1 MSAARIASQRQGCSA
16 SSKPILRDTGQTIG
30 LGRFDMGMFVDVPP
44 LDERVLTPAAIDF
57 MVAIRDLEALLIT
70 PTVARIN
77 RKLTGDKVNQ
87 QKIKNVPM
95 WYTSLELENAGF
107 IEMVNEGRAADR
119 VVLTQ
124 KGWAAI
130 GGKHGWAE

>member
-1 MSAARIASQRQGCSA
+1 MRH
-16 SSKPILRDTGQTIG
+16 ILTAIGQTIG
-30 LGRFDMGMFVDVPP
+30 RGRFDMGMFVDVPP

-57 MVAIRDLEALLIT
+57 MTAIRDLEALLIT

-77 RKLTGDKVNQ
+77 KRLTGNKLDQ

-95 WYTSLELENAGF
+95 WYTSIELENAGF
-107 IEMVNEGRAADR
+107 IEMINDGRAADR
-119 VVLTQ
+119 VALTK

-130 GGKHGWAE
+130 GGKYVWTE

>member
-1 MSAARIASQRQGCSA
+1 MRH
-16 SSKPILRDTGQTIG
+16 ILRAIGQTIG
-30 LGRFDMGMFVDVPP
+30 RRRFDMGMFLDVPP

-57 MVAIRDLEALLIT
+57 MTAIRDLEALLIT

-77 RKLTGDKVNQ
+77 RKLTGNKLDQ

-95 WYTSLELENAGF
+95 WYTSIELENAGF
-107 IEMVNEGRAADR
+107 IEMINDGRAADR
-119 VVLTQ
+119 VALTK

-130 GGKHGWAE
+130 GGKYGWTE